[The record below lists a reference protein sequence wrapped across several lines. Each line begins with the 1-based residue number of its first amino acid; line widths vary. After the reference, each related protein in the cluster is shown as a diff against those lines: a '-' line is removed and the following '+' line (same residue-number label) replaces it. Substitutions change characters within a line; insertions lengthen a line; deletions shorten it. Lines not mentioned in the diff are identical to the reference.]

1 MPKVDN
7 EVIINAPVD
16 EIFGYVSQPSNLK
29 QIWPSLIEINNEQL
43 LPNGGYSY
51 HWVYKMTGI
60 RFSGAGECIEMKPN
74 LVLASRNIGAIE
86 STVYFRFLS
95 IGGRTK
101 VSLAID
107 YQVPMPLLG
116 QLTEIII
123 LKMNAKEVGLILDNL
138 RIRFEES

>member
-7 EVIINAPVD
+7 EVIINAPVQA
-16 EIFGYVSQPSNLK
+16 IFDYVSQPSNLK

-60 RFSGAGECIEMKPN
+60 RFSGVGECIDLKPN
-74 LVLASRNIGAIE
+74 LVLTSKNVGAIE
-86 STVYFRFLS
+86 STVRFRFLS
-95 IGGRTK
+95 IGKQTK
-101 VSLAID
+101 ISLDID

-138 RIRFEES
+138 RIRFEKS

>member
-16 EIFGYVSQPSNLK
+16 HIFGYVSQPSNLK

-95 IGGRTK
+95 IGNRTK

-107 YQVPMPLLG
+107 YLVPMPLLG

-138 RIRFEES
+138 RIRFEEN

>member
-7 EVIINAPVD
+7 EIIINAPVQEVFD
-16 EIFGYVSQPSNLK
+16 YVSQPSNLQ
-29 QIWPSLIEINNEQL
+29 QIWPSLIEIKDEKL
-43 LPNGGYSY
+43 LSNGGYRY
-51 HWVYKMTGI
+51 RWVYKMSGIHFTGI
-60 RFSGAGECIEMKPN
+60 GECIDMKPN
-74 LVLASRNIGAIE
+74 LVLASKNIGTIE
-86 STVYFRFLS
+86 SIVSFRFLS
-95 IGGRTK
+95 IGIRTK
-101 VSLAID
+101 VSLTID